1 VTEWL
6 FWLVLASLL
15 AVGRLAGVGV
25 CMGRFA
31 ISALASSAAAAF
43 LPVALEQQLHLFL
56 FAALVQTALPLLR
69 SRIRGA

>member
-1 VTEWL
+1 MTEWL

-43 LPVALEQQLHLFL
+43 LPVALE
-56 FAALVQTALPLLR
+56 
-69 SRIRGA
+69 